1 MGDRGFEL
9 TSVDWT
15 GRHVVAQSETSAD
28 GWDESDLIALRHDG
42 VPGAEFLVD
51 GAADRFS
58 ISLEGGMRP
67 PQGVVNVR
75 QRRAR
80 GHLESL
86 RFEAGLL
93 SQSSEQ
99 PHANGNRY
107 RHKAILVSDEDM
119 DFFARVQGS
128 LDSGASSFGG
138 AVPERD
144 QHVARVDEALV
155 AGCGLA
161 RARHLLEWGR
171 HH

>member
-9 TSVDWT
+9 TSVDRT
-15 GRHVVAQSETSAD
+15 GRYVVTQSETSAD
-28 GWDESDLIALRHDG
+28 GWDESDLIALRHDS

-58 ISLEGGMRP
+58 ISLEGGMRS
-67 PQGVVNVR
+67 PQGVVNIR

-80 GHLESL
+80 GHLEGL

-99 PHANGNRY
+99 PHSNGNRY
-107 RHKAILVSDEDM
+107 RHKAILVSDKDM
-119 DFFARVQGS
+119 DFFARVQS
-128 LDSGASSFGG
+128 PLDGGPSAFRG

-144 QHVARVDEALV
+144 QYITHVDQALV
-155 AGCGLA
+155 AS
-161 RARHLLEWGR
+161 R
-171 HH
+171 